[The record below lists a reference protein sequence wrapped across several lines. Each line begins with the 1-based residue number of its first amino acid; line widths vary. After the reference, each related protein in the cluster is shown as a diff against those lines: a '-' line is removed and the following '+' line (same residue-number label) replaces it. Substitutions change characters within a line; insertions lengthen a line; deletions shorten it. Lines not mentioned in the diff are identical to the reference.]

1 MREIKFRGR
10 NYDGIWMYGY
20 LMPTP
25 KPQIH
30 LGNKHCVCACPQKM
44 SKVDVV
50 LYEVEESTIGQY
62 TGLKD
67 KNGKEIY
74 EGDIVRT
81 YVEIKDYE
89 EEIEEQFFRVGVICY
104 TRGQF
109 ALTKCTN
116 YADKEM
122 RENHSWSPNKRAL
135 YTYPSYR
142 SEVIGNIHDNP
153 KLIKE
158 VEK

>member
-44 SKVDVV
+44 SRVDVE

-74 EGDIVRT
+74 EGDIIGCCNP
-81 YVEIKDYE
+81 EIKHLIFYNEKQGRFMAALNGD
-89 EEIEEQFFRVGVICY
+89 IENDFIGLCGLDDSRWN
-104 TRGQF
+104 
-109 ALTKCTN
+109 ASK
-116 YADKEM
+116 
-122 RENHSWSPNKRAL
+122 
-135 YTYPSYR
+135 
-142 SEVIGNIHDNP
+142 EVIGNIHENP
-153 KLIKE
+153 ELIKE
-158 VEK
+158 KEK

>member
-74 EGDIVRT
+74 EGDIVEWVFFYERLGANMGVKEDDT
-81 YVEIKDYE
+81 IVKGIIRWRQGGFVLEVIENDFENVGYYSISALHTDTESDVEI
-89 EEIEEQFFRVGVICY
+89 
-104 TRGQF
+104 
-109 ALTKCTN
+109 
-116 YADKEM
+116 
-122 RENHSWSPNKRAL
+122 
-135 YTYPSYR
+135 
-142 SEVIGNIHDNP
+142 IGNIYDTP
-153 KLIKE
+153 ELIKE
-158 VEK
+158 EEK

>member
-20 LMPTP
+20 LMPSP

-30 LGNKHCVCACPQKM
+30 LGNKHCICACPQKM

-74 EGDIVRT
+74 EGDIIGCHNP
-81 YVEIKDYE
+81 EIKHLIFYNEKQGRFMAALNGNTENDYTSVCGLDDS
-89 EEIEEQFFRVGVICY
+89 RWN
-104 TRGQF
+104 
-109 ALTKCTN
+109 ASK
-116 YADKEM
+116 
-122 RENHSWSPNKRAL
+122 
-135 YTYPSYR
+135 
-142 SEVIGNIHDNP
+142 EVIGNIHDNP
-153 KLIKE
+153 ELIKE
-158 VEK
+158 KEK

>member
-89 EEIEEQFFRVGVICY
+89 EEIEEQFFSCRCN
-104 TRGQF
+104 
-109 ALTKCTN
+109 LL
-116 YADKEM
+116 
-122 RENHSWSPNKRAL
+122 HSWA
-135 YTYPSYR
+135 
-142 SEVIGNIHDNP
+142 ICID
-153 KLIKE
+153 
-158 VEK
+158 